1 MSKIDK
7 TFNSSNPW
15 KMKLFRFSHNED
27 WYLKKFKVR
36 NNYSNFQ
43 YYESCSLLLDTED
56 NNILT
61 FKGLATRQENY
72 FSVSFSFK
80 FIWNSKD
87 NTYFIKQNG
96 KKTNFAIDT
105 YTKNKKLM
113 GNYIINEFFT
123 IPPKFSI

>member
-1 MSKIDK
+1 MEEYQSQQEDK
-7 TFNSSNPW
+7 CF
-15 KMKLFRFSHNED
+15 
-27 WYLKKFKVR
+27 KKEECVETGCF
-36 NNYSNFQ
+36 
-43 YYESCSLLLDTED
+43 
-56 NNILT
+56 
-61 FKGLATRQENY
+61 
-72 FSVSFSFK
+72 
-80 FIWNSKD
+80 WNSKD